1 MSKSDTGEWL
11 KEVVELSLLYDFY
24 GELLTE
30 SSKRLFEGYVLEDMS
45 LSELS
50 EETGISRQGIHDSV
64 KRSVDKLRKYEDKLG
79 LVRKFSDM
87 KDEVKKIHENASR
100 LSEKMKSDETAR
112 RLLDEILKTG
122 DKMLEEF

>member
-87 KDEVKKIHENASR
+87 KNEVKKIHENASR